1 MLMFIFYLKG
11 YIMVEFAHSF
21 WSKPLFNNKFS
32 DIKTSLAITMVD
44 YGLSVEYIHKHGHK
58 IKLYTDRNGFEIFK
72 YIPYDEIIVFENN
85 ITNNYHFAASFKFMA
100 LNHMDLNT
108 VLIDGDIF
116 LKKSEIFNII
126 NSDKSDL
133 LVSFFEPKTYIDNN
147 REKNLMMVNNLK
159 QFKFEYP
166 YNTIEYDEYDGWY
179 NTSLMKFSNQE
190 LKDEYIRQYKHN
202 LKLVDDFNF
211 ENSWPDLI
219 IEQRHLTQLLKSSN
233 YKVKLIADDFP
244 SPSANEK
251 CLDIGFTHLGSV
263 KKSHHNQIVQ
273 EFYSL
278 NKDLLICLDKHILN
292 LTNNIQ

>member
-1 MLMFIFYLKG
+1 MEKG
-11 YIMVEFAHSF
+11 AAINRKIVLITGGNRGLGYGIIESLLERKTQLRVILTAR
-21 WSKPLFNNKFS
+21 N
-32 DIKTSLAITMVD
+32 DIL
-44 YGLSVEYIHKHGHK
+44 GHK
-58 IKLYTDRNGFEIFK
+58 A
-72 YIPYDEIIVFENN
+72 YDTLCQTYPDEKDHFFYHQLDITKSDSISALLEWVKEKFGKIDYLINNAGVF
-85 ITNNYHFAASFKFMA
+85 FRGSDFC
-100 LNHMDLNT
+100 L
-108 VLIDGDIF
+108 
-116 LKKSEIFNII
+116 EIFNKTFEVNVYGTMNLTNEILVKDMINKGGKII
-126 NSDKSDL
+126 N
-133 LVSFFEPKTYIDNN
+133 VGG
-147 REKNLMMVNNLK
+147 RM
-159 QFKFEYP
+159 
-166 YNTIEYDEYDGWY
+166 G
-179 NTSLMKFSNQE
+179 SLGRLTNK
-190 LKDEYIRQYKHN
+190 
-202 LKLVDDFNF
+202 KLVDDFNF